1 MQGWGRSGQV
11 PFQES
16 KGKRAWQDHFRPEK
30 KDSRYIF
37 IILVD
42 SFSHTTCLE
51 SNLLLHARH

>member
-30 KDSRYIF
+30 KDARHIF
-37 IILVD
+37 LILVD
-42 SFSHTTCLE
+42 SFGHTTGVE
-51 SNLLLHARH
+51 SNLLLQACH